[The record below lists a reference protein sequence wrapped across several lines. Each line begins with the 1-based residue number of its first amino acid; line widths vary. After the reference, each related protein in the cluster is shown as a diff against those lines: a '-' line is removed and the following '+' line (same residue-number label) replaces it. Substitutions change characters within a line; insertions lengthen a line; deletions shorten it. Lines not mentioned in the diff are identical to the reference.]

1 VGALRARWPVRRQ
14 GHPARAF
21 LPLLLLQY
29 LTLPSLICFECHI
42 ACGCIT
48 YLLASMSP
56 RTSYPG
62 VSMDLKS
69 DEGCHARLAHSCR
82 FRDMLL
88 LLIVFLTVCT
98 VAAMP
103 QAHTLI
109 PFSLRSTAQATQRT
123 SLS

>member
-1 VGALRARWPVRRQ
+1 MGALCARRPVRRQ
-14 GHPARAF
+14 GHPARAS

-29 LTLPSLICFECHI
+29 LPLPSLIFFECHI

-56 RTSYPG
+56 RTAYPC
-62 VSMDLKS
+62 VSMDLKA
-69 DEGCHARLAHSCR
+69 DEGCHARLAHSCC
-82 FRDMLL
+82 FHDMLL
-88 LLIVFLTVCT
+88 PLIVFLVVCT

-103 QAHTLI
+103 QAHTAI
-109 PFSLRSTAQATQRT
+109 PFSLCSTAQATQRT